1 MAGNRGRERRP
12 TMADVAARVGVS
24 RALVSLVFRNEP
36 GASDETREKVFAAA
50 RELGYRP
57 DSAARMLARARSRM
71 LGVVFTIRNSFH
83 ADLIEAIY
91 PAAEQLGYEILLS
104 AALPARDE
112 RHAVDALLGHR
123 CEGLLL
129 LGGYLEAD
137 YVAELGARVPAVVV
151 GRRFPNASVD
161 SVHVAEAN
169 GVRQVIDYL
178 VELGHRSILHIDGG
192 DEAGAAE
199 RRRAYLGAMR
209 RHGLAEQIRVLP
221 GDHTE
226 DAGARAAALLLG
238 GRERLPTAV
247 FASNDRSAVGFLDTA
262 WRAGLDVPGDLSVAG
277 FDDSNL
283 AQLSHIDLTTVR
295 QDPLRQAEL
304 AVRTVVERLEDPGLA
319 PRELVL
325 QPKLMVRG
333 STGAPRRANMV

>member
-1 MAGNRGRERRP
+1 MAGNRARDRRP

-57 DSAARMLARARSRM
+57 DSAARMLARTRSRM
-71 LGVVFTIRNSFH
+71 LGVVFTVRNPFH

-91 PAAEQLGYEILLS
+91 PTAEELGYEILLS
-104 AALPARDE
+104 AALPVRDE

-123 CEGLLL
+123 CEALLL
-129 LGGYLEAD
+129 LGGYLAAD
-137 YVAELGARVPAVVV
+137 YVTELGKRVPAVVV
-151 GRRFPNASVD
+151 GRRFPGAAVD
-161 SVHVAEAN
+161 SVHVAEAK

-178 VELGHRSILHIDGG
+178 VELGHSSILHIDGG

-209 RHGLAEQIRVLP
+209 RHGLAEHIRVVP

-226 DAGARAAALLLG
+226 DAGARAASLLLAD
-238 GRERLPTAV
+238 RDRLPTAV
-247 FASNDRSAVGFLDTA
+247 FAGNDRCAVGFLDA
-262 WRAGLDVPGDLSVAG
+262 VWRAGLDVPGDLSVVG

-283 AQLSHIDLTTVR
+283 AQLSHIDLTSVR
-295 QDPLRQAEL
+295 QDPVRQAEL
-304 AVRTVVERLEDPGLA
+304 AVRTVVERLEDPRVP

-325 QPKLMVRG
+325 QPKLIVRG
-333 STGAPRRANMV
+333 STGAPRRATVV